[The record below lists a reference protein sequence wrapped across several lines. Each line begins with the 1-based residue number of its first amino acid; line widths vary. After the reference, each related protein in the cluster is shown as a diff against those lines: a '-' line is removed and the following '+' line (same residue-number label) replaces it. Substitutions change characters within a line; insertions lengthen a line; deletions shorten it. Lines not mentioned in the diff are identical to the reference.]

1 MAVRTVAETSFARCD
16 IHTVVSE
23 DGQKVFNDWIFLEE
37 VNAVNIVVQTAE
49 GKFVVFK
56 QYKYAVPGETFSP
69 VGGFVDDGE
78 HPWTSAKREVLE
90 ELGLGSSATLE
101 RVNTNFGNRDDRFR
115 NDPKRMRNV
124 VIDIIQHDAIQ
135 PTFDEFDIPEGHIPT
150 SDDPDWVF
158 LGRYRTAVNRG
169 G

>member
-1 MAVRTVAETSFARCD
+1 
-16 IHTVVSE
+16 
-23 DGQKVFNDWIFLEE
+23 
-37 VNAVNIVVQTAE
+37 VQTVE

-56 QYKYAVPGETFSP
+56 QRKYAVPGETFSP

-90 ELGLGSSATLE
+90 ELGLGSKATLG
-101 RVNTNFGNRDDRFR
+101 RVNANFGRRDDRVR
-115 NDPKRMRNV
+115 KDPKRMRNV
-124 VIDIIQHDAIQ
+124 INDIIQRDSVPPIV
-135 PTFDEFDIPEGHIPT
+135 DEFGIPEGHIPT
-150 SDDPDWVF
+150 SGDPDWIF